1 MLGVI
6 KLSVI
11 VLNGVR
17 LSVVAPSVLQLNVT
31 LKEIEKKFIPTF
43 ETFQSLKKLF
53 ANFYNHYL
61 GRSALSKQ

>member
-1 MLGVI
+1 MVNILSVI

-31 LKEIEKKFIPTF
+31 FKEIEKKVYSNIW
-43 ETFQSLKKLF
+43 KL
-53 ANFYNHYL
+53 
-61 GRSALSKQ
+61 SESE

>member
-1 MLGVI
+1 MLNGAMQIVIMLGVM

-31 LKEIEKKFIPTF
+31 LKEIEKKVYSNI
-43 ETFQSLKKLF
+43 
-53 ANFYNHYL
+53 
-61 GRSALSKQ
+61 

>member
-1 MLGVI
+1 MLNDAMKIVIMLGVM

-31 LKEIEKKFIPTF
+31 FKEIEKKVYSNIW
-43 ETFQSLKKLF
+43 KL
-53 ANFYNHYL
+53 
-61 GRSALSKQ
+61 SESE